1 MPNHLH
7 LIWQLNKLNGR
18 ETPKGS
24 FLKFTVHKLLK
35 QLQDAGKS
43 SDYVYDTGKYEFVF
57 LTNLFAAF

>member
-1 MPNHLH
+1 MED
-7 LIWQLNKLNGR
+7 

-43 SDYVYDTGKYEFVF
+43 SDYVYETGKDEFVF
-57 LTNLFAAF
+57 LTNFICCFLMVISL